1 MELFV
6 LRHAI
11 AQERDPEKYP
21 DDAKRPLTK
30 RGAKRMRRIAEG
42 MAAFGLKFDAIL
54 SSSYTRAKHTAE
66 IVAEVLDADK
76 KLHFSKA
83 LESGNDRQL
92 IDDINAL
99 QHAERVLLVGHEPHL
114 SQFVSLLLVG
124 DTRLPLRMRK
134 GGLCKLSIRTLT
146 RGQCATLEW
155 LLPPSISIH
164 LE

>member
-1 MELFV
+1 MELFI

-11 AQERDPEKYP
+11 AQERDPEKHP

-30 RGAKRMRRIAEG
+30 RGAKRMRRIAG
-42 MAAFGLKFDAIL
+42 GIAALGLEFDAIL

-66 IVAEVLDADK
+66 IVAEVLDADT

-99 QHAERVLLVGHEPHL
+99 QLAERVLLVGHEPHL
-114 SQFVSLLLVG
+114 SQFVSLLLLG

-134 GGLCKLSIRTLT
+134 GGLCKLAIGTLT

-155 LLPPSISIH
+155 LLPPSLSVH
-164 LE
+164 LQ